1 MNRKLSRDKTME
13 LLFGMTLSKDTTE
26 EAIEGFVENYE
37 GDIKEIDLTYVKQ
50 ALIGIENNKEAIDKI
65 ITENLHNWKL
75 DRVPKVNLSI
85 LRLATYELL
94 YDEQVPRAVVINEAL
109 EITRRYSDEK
119 SVSFI
124 NGVLDKIDSAE
135 WWRMKVGLV
144 YGQNYK
150 W

>member
-1 MNRKLSRDKTME
+1 MNRKLSRDKAME
-13 LLFGMTLSKDTTE
+13 LLFGMSLSKDTTE

-37 GDIKEIDLTYVKQ
+37 GEIKEIDLTYIKQ
-50 ALIGIENNKEAIDKI
+50 ALIGIENNKEAIDTVI
-65 ITENLHNWKL
+65 SENLHNWKI
-75 DRVPKVNLSI
+75 DRISKVNLSI

-124 NGVLDKIDSAE
+124 NGVLDKI
-135 WWRMKVGLV
+135 K
-144 YGQNYK
+144 QI
-150 W
+150 

>member
-13 LLFGMTLSKDTTE
+13 LLFGMTLSKDTIE
-26 EAIEGFVENYE
+26 EAIEGFVDNYE
-37 GDIKEIDLTYVKQ
+37 EDIKEIDLTFVKQ
-50 ALIGIENNKEAIDKI
+50 ALIGIENNKEAIDTVI
-65 ITENLHNWKL
+65 SENLHNWKL
-75 DRVPKVNLSI
+75 DRISKVNLSI

-124 NGVLDKIDSAE
+124 NGVLDKIKE
-135 WWRMKVGLV
+135 I
-144 YGQNYK
+144 
-150 W
+150 

>member
-13 LLFGMTLSKDTTE
+13 LLFGMTLSKDTVE
-26 EAIEGFVENYE
+26 EAVEGFVDNYE

-50 ALIGIENNKEAIDKI
+50 ALIGIENNKEAIDTI

-75 DRVPKVNLSI
+75 ERVSKVNLSI

-124 NGVLDKIDSAE
+124 NGLLDKIKSID
-135 WWRMKVGLV
+135 
-144 YGQNYK
+144 N
-150 W
+150 